1 MMMYQ
6 SQQGIHEETAQEISK
21 SRERLYRWLTPSE
34 SVGKQKELEAPAAWK
49 QEVTN
54 AL

>member
-1 MMMYQ
+1 MMYQ

-21 SRERLYRWLTPSE
+21 SPERLYRWFTLSE
-34 SVGKQKELEAPAAWK
+34 GVGKKKEQEAPAAWK